1 MTSPSESAMH
11 QGYTTREEVT
21 SPIESAMH
29 QGYTREEVNSPSES
43 GNASG
48 IYNKGR
54 GD

>member
-1 MTSPSESAMH
+1 MHQGYTTREEVTSPSESAMH

-21 SPIESAMH
+21 SP
-29 QGYTREEVNSPSES
+29 SES

>member
-29 QGYTREEVNSPSES
+29 QGYTTREEVTSSSES
-43 GNASG
+43 AIIRDIQQG
-48 IYNKGR
+48 KR
-54 GD
+54 